1 MSQNNEFIIGENSL
15 PHKGLNSNPKFV
27 NFSKGRK
34 KPNIYLVDDSD
45 KVPGG
50 NSYIQSKGIASF
62 MNSSIYLSQGERS
75 KPIHSLKSSDQ
86 QKKYTKHNELIN
98 TKIEEDTNLNSEKSI
113 QNQKMDIHRILETL
127 DSMNQSFRELSA
139 TIPDS
144 GSNNGGNGGDMG
156 MLERRVESLEKK
168 TEQIEKMVYEIN
180 HKMTSVETTIRNS
193 STKEDIHK
201 LEMNLT
207 KAIHEAITPL
217 PKESEIKNIIR
228 DVNKSDGIVD
238 KSILKAEVTNSRN
251 VIIVWVVSV
260 VLAAA
265 GIIIRMI

>member
-1 MSQNNEFIIGENSL
+1 MSQNNEFIIDENSL
-15 PHKGLNSNPKFV
+15 PHKEIDSNPKFLS
-27 NFSKGRK
+27 FSKGRK
-34 KPNIYLVDDSD
+34 TPKMYLVGDND
-45 KVPGG
+45 KAPIG
-50 NSYIQSKGIASF
+50 NSYIQSKGITPF
-62 MNSSIYLSQGERS
+62 MSSVYFSQDERS
-75 KPIHSLKSSDQ
+75 KLINGNQ
-86 QKKYTKHNELIN
+86 IKKNAKNDELIN
-98 TKIEEDTNLNSEKSI
+98 SETKEDINLSSEKSI
-113 QNQKMDIHRILETL
+113 QNQKIDIQRVLDTLE
-127 DSMNQSFRELSA
+127 SMNQSFRELSA

-144 GSNNGGNGGDMG
+144 SSKNGGNGGDMG

-168 TEQIEKMVYEIN
+168 TEQIEKMVHEIN

-228 DVNKSDGIVD
+228 DVNKSDEIVD

-251 VIIVWVVSV
+251 VIIVWAVGLVV
-260 VLAAA
+260 AAA
-265 GIIIRMI
+265 GIIIRII